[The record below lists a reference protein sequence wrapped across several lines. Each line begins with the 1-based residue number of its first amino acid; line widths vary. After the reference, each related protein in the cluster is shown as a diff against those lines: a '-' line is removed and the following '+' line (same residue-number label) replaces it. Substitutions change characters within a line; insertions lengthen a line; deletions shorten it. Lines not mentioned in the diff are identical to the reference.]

1 MPATQMN
8 LRIDA
13 HIKERG
19 DAALAEAGYSPSQA
33 VRVIWEFAASHVYD
47 SAAVKEFLQQA
58 EVRQDPD
65 RDARIKARMD
75 ALEQAM
81 NLQQQLEKAIGSTP
95 DALLESCPDKTLRG
109 EALQARWEE
118 RGLW

>member
-8 LRIDA
+8 VRIDS

-19 DAALAEAGYSPSQA
+19 DAALTEAGYSPSQA
-33 VRVIWEFAASHVYD
+33 VRIIWEFAACHAND
-47 SAAVKEFLQQA
+47 SAAVKELLQQA
-58 EVRQDPD
+58 EAQHYPD
-65 RDARIKARMD
+65 RTARIKARMT

-81 NLQQQLEKAIGSTP
+81 GLQQGLAKTIGPTP
-95 DALLESCPDKTLRG
+95 NLLPEIDSERTLRG